1 MAAIDVPAA
10 EGRPVDQ
17 SLFVRKATGLIRGWS
32 AYDGFIY
39 GFYACN
45 IIVGLLTLTYA
56 TFVPG
61 SSLVWAIVI
70 AGVFVLFEI
79 FVYAA
84 LTSAIPRAGGDYVW
98 QTRVFNGPVGF
109 VLAATGWWFIL
120 WHWIPIYANI
130 TVIGLF
136 TPVLRIIGADGVAT
150 WLASKNG
157 SFVASL
163 FVIAATT
170 AFVGMGMRGYAK
182 IQRWTFYIGMAALA
196 LAALF
201 LLFASKADFVS
212 AFNREASSLYGVDD
226 GYNAVL
232 KAGGSDWNGPLSGD
246 LGATLKLVPFLLFF
260 NLWPNWGATLAGEVR
275 GARDLR
281 KNVVAM
287 TGSLLLTAGTALV
300 FVALIAKTMGWSFF
314 MASGA
319 MYWGGEGPITD
330 WLNPVVTASWLVDSP
345 LVQLLVIVGA
355 GMLILGW
362 FGTVFLSST
371 RMIFAAAF
379 DRVLP
384 ESAAAVSRNGVPYI
398 ALALMAIPSVAVSA
412 LYAYWDSFARYTLDS
427 TVVIAVTFLGSAI
440 AGMILPWRLE
450 RVYQASPM
458 ARWKIG
464 PVPVL
469 TIASGIFAAFL
480 IANLVLWLSDA
491 VYGVNNT
498 ASLLY
503 MGVLYVIAIAVY
515 AIAAIVRR
523 QQGMGLEAVQ
533 REIPVE

>member
-1 MAAIDVPAA
+1 MAAIDT
-10 EGRPVDQ
+10 PVDQ
-17 SLFVRKATGLIRGWS
+17 SPVVDQTLFVRKATGLIRGWS

-61 SSLVWAIVI
+61 ASLVWAIVI
-70 AGVFVLFEI
+70 AVVFVMFEI

-130 TVIGLF
+130 TVIGLC
-136 TPVLRIIGADGVAT
+136 TPVLRILGADGAAT
-150 WLASKNG
+150 WLSGRDGAFLS
-157 SFVASL
+157 SVA
-163 FVIAATT
+163 VIAVTT
-170 AFVGMGMRGYAK
+170 AFVGLGMRGYAK
-182 IQRWTFYIGMAALA
+182 IQRWTFYIGMVALA

-201 LLFASKADFVS
+201 LLFASRSDFIS
-212 AFNREASSLYGVDD
+212 AFNREAGSLYGVKD

-232 KAGGSDWNGPLSGD
+232 KAGGDSWNGPLSGS
-246 LGATLKLVPFLLFF
+246 LGDTLKLVPFLLFWL
-260 NLWPNWGATLAGEVR
+260 LWPNWGATLAGEVR

-281 KNVVAM
+281 KNIVAM
-287 TGSLLLTAGTALV
+287 TASLLLTAGTALV
-300 FVALIAKTMGWSFF
+300 FIAAVSKTMGWDFF
-314 MASGA
+314 MAAGA
-319 MYWGGEGPITD
+319 TYWSGEGPITD
-330 WLNPVVTASWLVDSP
+330 WLSPVVMASWLVDSP
-345 LVQLLVIVGA
+345 VVQLLIIVGA

-384 ESAAAVSRNGVPYI
+384 EGAAAVSRNGVPYV

-412 LYAYWDSFARYTLDS
+412 LYAYWGSFAQYTLDS
-427 TVVIAVTFLGSAI
+427 TVVIAVTFLGSAL

-450 RVYQASPM
+450 RVYAGSPL
-458 ARWKIG
+458 ARWKVG

-498 ASLLY
+498 ASLVY
-503 MGVLYVIAIAVY
+503 MGVLYALAIAVY
-515 AIAAIVRR
+515 AIAAMVRR
-523 QQGMGLEAVQ
+523 RQGMGLEAVQ